1 MRATSRPSDQS
12 MQPHP
17 TDLSQACPSSPSP
30 LQACPSSQFSC
41 LTALSNPQPQVTSSQ
56 PCFLRALRLQDGRCR
71 LAVQVMPSKLYIW
84 RTHTQVCTHTWAAPP
99 EREATDS
106 LLAAVLWLLFLSAFE
121 VYPFFPLLSRK
132 QQLICTVFWKRVSG
146 RSWVRRGTSL
156 ITFKEKGILKG
167 KIRS

>member
-56 PCFLRALRLQDGRCR
+56 PFFLRALRRQDGRCM

-84 RTHTQVCTHTWAAPP
+84 HTHTHRYAHTPGLHHLRGRLQTVTFPWSFGFCFYQHL
-99 EREATDS
+99 RFT
-106 LLAAVLWLLFLSAFE
+106 LSFHCHQG
-121 VYPFFPLLSRK
+121 S
-132 QQLICTVFWKRVSG
+132 TN
-146 RSWVRRGTSL
+146 
-156 ITFKEKGILKG
+156 
-167 KIRS
+167 